1 MYTGTYSHRLTAIR
15 FVVEHDKCPRIVTHS
30 LKQCSFCSDTTKRAD
45 LIELDCKEGADLSL
59 VTIRGHS
66 ALDYAKS
73 NKSHKR
79 DDMIK
84 ILERYGAP

>member
-1 MYTGTYSHRLTAIR
+1 M
-15 FVVEHDKCPRIVTHS
+15 
-30 LKQCSFCSDTTKRAD
+30 
-45 LIELDCKEGADLSL
+45 IELLCKGGADLSL

-66 ALDYAKS
+66 ALDYGKS

-84 ILERYGAP
+84 ILEKYVAS